1 MTTKKT
7 NKPPRPSDNLLSYVL
22 GCLDTETE
30 DGNTLATEKERIQ
43 NVASAFIAEFNY
55 EANRRRYPNR
65 QERVSQWIMGIPSTL
80 TVEIWN
86 SGIIELGS
94 RFGYKLETEKKQ
106 DAFLDKWF
114 LLVAFKLLQIA
125 NRNGVSFGEI

>member
-65 QERVSQWIMGIPSTL
+65 TERVSEWLKGLPST
-80 TVEIWN
+80 IAFAFYN
-86 SGIIELGS
+86 SDIIELGC

-114 LLVAFKLLQIA
+114 RLVAFNLVQIA

>member
-1 MTTKKT
+1 MRTLKT
-7 NKPPRPSDNLLSYVL
+7 NKPPRPSDNLLTYVL

-30 DGNTLATEKERIQ
+30 DGKDLATEKERIQ
-43 NVASAFIAEFNY
+43 NVASAFIEEFNY
-55 EANRRRYPNR
+55 ENNRRRYPNR
-65 QERVSQWIMGIPSTL
+65 QNRVAEWLKGVPSSL

-86 SGIIELGS
+86 SGIIELGC

-114 LLVAFKLLQIA
+114 RLVAFKLLQIA